1 MMEIY
6 FVFSLMSTSST
17 YRILLENTAEGKALA
32 TVLELPECRVM
43 ADTVDNAL
51 LEVQQQLNRRLA
63 KTEVVSVEIPN
74 NSIQAE
80 HPMLKFAGIFKD
92 DPDFAAVVAS
102 IKKERAITEAED

>member
-1 MMEIY
+1 MMEVY
-6 FVFSLMSTSST
+6 SVLSLMSTSST

-43 ADTVDNAL
+43 ADTVDSAL
-51 LEVQQQLNRRLA
+51 IEVQQQLNKRLA

-92 DPDFAAVVAS
+92 DPDFAAVVAN

>member
-1 MMEIY
+1 
-6 FVFSLMSTSST
+6 
-17 YRILLENTAEGKALA
+17 LA

-92 DPDFAAVVAS
+92 DHDFAAVVAS
-102 IKKERAITEAED
+102 FKQERAITETED